1 MRRRGLLGL
10 AALAATSP
18 AAAAPRGGRKPAAP
32 PNITVET
39 HRGKV
44 RGMLDD
50 TIKVFKGIPYAAP
63 TDGLNRF
70 RPPKPAPSWA
80 GIRDALGYGPVCPQ
94 IHQPRPSFM
103 ASWTEEATASEDC
116 LSLNV
121 WTPGLHDQ
129 RRRPVMVWLHG
140 GGFSTGSGSRNVF
153 QGTRLCQ
160 RGDVVVV
167 TVNHRLNVFGYLYL
181 GRVGGAEY
189 AESGNVGM
197 LDLIAAL
204 RWVHDNIAAFGGDP
218 ANVTIFGQSGGGAKV
233 STLMAMPQARGL
245 FHKAIVQSGSDLEAL
260 SPEDATR
267 HAQTLLAALDMQT
280 NDLGKLAKI
289 PTDRMLA
296 ALNAVMSG
304 PGPRPNFSPVVDGI
318 VLPPHLHLCVRVRD
332 ESGATLATGRDL
344 AALRANWSG
353 AAHSAFAQRS
363 AAEVQRE
370 DVVGFDFD
378 EIPLRVQGAGGL
390 DAWPALVDQGDSVAL
405 RVFERRDV
413 AAAAHRLGV
422 TRLLRHA
429 LAGDIKRAARQLP
442 LAQATALRW
451 APLGE
456 TQSLRMQIVEGAL
469 AALLQDADLDLRT
482 RTAFESRREA
492 LARGLF
498 TAAMQRFAAAEAVVH
513 AQAELRAW
521 LEPPLPGFARASYD
535 DLREQLDLLL
545 APEFLRTLAQSR
557 LTELPRYLK
566 AMRLRGERLRQ
577 DPSRDQRRMLEVL
590 PFWRK
595 LLALRAQGRDGTA
608 WQVLR
613 WLLEEWR
620 VSLFAQELG
629 TAQPVSIKRIQRALA
644 DAEAEPAADAGSR

>member
-1 MRRRGLLGL
+1 MRGWIFFPGKLPQSIASTAALMAWHKQAGAAQRAALFWSLSDLLDSDAGSAGAYPAVLELAGQRLPLEYRYTPGSEDDGVTLRVPLALLNAVPAARLQWLVPGLLPEKVAELIRGLPKSLRRNFVPAPDFARAFCAAETPRAEPL
-10 AALAATSP
+10 ARALAAYLQRVTGVEV
-18 AAAAPRGGRKPAAP
+18 AAA
-32 PNITVET
+32 E
-39 HRGKV
+39 
-44 RGMLDD
+44 
-50 TIKVFKGIPYAAP
+50 F
-63 TDGLNRF
+63 
-70 RPPKPAPSWA
+70 
-80 GIRDALGYGPVCPQ
+80 
-94 IHQPRPSFM
+94 
-103 ASWTEEATASEDC
+103 
-116 LSLNV
+116 
-121 WTPGLHDQ
+121 
-129 RRRPVMVWLHG
+129 
-140 GGFSTGSGSRNVF
+140 
-153 QGTRLCQ
+153 
-160 RGDVVVV
+160 
-167 TVNHRLNVFGYLYL
+167 
-181 GRVGGAEY
+181 
-189 AESGNVGM
+189 
-197 LDLIAAL
+197 
-204 RWVHDNIAAFGGDP
+204 
-218 ANVTIFGQSGGGAKV
+218 
-233 STLMAMPQARGL
+233 
-245 FHKAIVQSGSDLEAL
+245 
-260 SPEDATR
+260 
-267 HAQTLLAALDMQT
+267 
-280 NDLGKLAKI
+280 
-289 PTDRMLA
+289 
-296 ALNAVMSG
+296 
-304 PGPRPNFSPVVDGI
+304 DGI
-318 VLPPHLHLCVRVRD
+318 ELPPHLHLRVLVRD

-353 AAHSAFAQRS
+353 AARSAFAQRS

-429 LAGDIKRAARQLP
+429 LAADIKRAARQLP

-482 RTAFESRREA
+482 RTAFESRREV

-535 DLREQLDLLL
+535 DLREQIDLLL

-557 LTELPRYLK
+557 LIELPRYLK

-577 DPSRDQRRMLEVL
+577 DPARDQRRVLEVL

-595 LLALRAQGRDGTA
+595 LLALRAQGRDGAA